1 MAFVEDLAPYF
12 ADFGEVGTLAGEAV
26 SVIFDALP
34 DQVLGGVGMAA
45 PQPQVQIATASVPSS
60 VEGAALVVAA
70 GSYTVREHIPDGTG
84 MSLLMLTRA

>member
-12 ADFGEVGTLAGEAV
+12 ADFGEVGTLAGESV
-26 SVIFDALP
+26 SVIFDAPP

-45 PQPQVQIATASVPSS
+45 PQPQVQIATASVPAD
-60 VEGAALVVAA
+60 VEGDTLVITA
-70 GSYTVREHIPDGTG
+70 GTYTVREHIPDGTG